1 MPDDLFSYAAQT
13 QPKVV
18 RDEPSAALFPDAG
31 PPVPEPCSG
40 DCVWIEFGLATA
52 EDGCEMCR
60 TQTHTP
66 ATYTPFSETVRAV
79 FGERNPL
86 DTNGPA
92 PLP

>member
-1 MPDDLFSYAAQT
+1 MDDLFSYAAQT

-52 EDGCEMCR
+52 EHGCEMCLA
-60 TQTHTP
+60 QTHTP
-66 ATYTPFSETVRAV
+66 ATYTPFSETVREV

-86 DTNGPA
+86 DTDEPA

>member
-1 MPDDLFSYAAQT
+1 MDDLFSYAAQT

-52 EDGCEMCR
+52 EHGCEMCHPSD
-60 TQTHTP
+60 TTP
-66 ATYTPFSETVRAV
+66 LPYTTIYETVREV

-86 DTNGPA
+86 DTDEPA

>member
-1 MPDDLFSYAAQT
+1 MDDLFSYAAQT

-52 EDGCEMCR
+52 EHGCEMCHPSD
-60 TQTHTP
+60 TTP
-66 ATYTPFSETVRAV
+66 LPYTTIYETVREV

>member
-13 QPKVV
+13 QPKAV
-18 RDEPSAALFPDAG
+18 RGEPSAALFPDAG